1 MTGNPDRSPAV
12 QPSSRP
18 AVEIDRC
25 VCLNRRFVDLLPM
38 ARARGF
44 DLADLMRATGCGD
57 QCGLCRPYLR
67 RMLSTGE
74 TVFHQIIESGAK

>member
-1 MTGNPDRSPAV
+1 MTQNPDRSPAV
-12 QPSSRP
+12 QPSSHA
-18 AVEIDRC
+18 AVQIDRC
-25 VCLNRRFVDLLPM
+25 VCLNRGFVDLLPM

-44 DLADLMRATGCGD
+44 GLADLMRETGCGD

-74 TVFHQIIESGAK
+74 TVFHQIIESGAE

>member
-1 MTGNPDRSPAV
+1 MIEMPDRSPAV

-18 AVEIDRC
+18 AVQIDRC
-25 VCLNRRFVDLLPM
+25 VCLNRRFEDLLPV
-38 ARARGF
+38 ALARGLG
-44 DLADLMRATGCGD
+44 LADLMRETGCGD

-74 TVFHQIIESGAK
+74 TVFHQILEPGAE